1 MLLENLYYYR
11 NCMSINI
18 RVYLSWILEG
28 YRRRNSS
35 QFLSNRKIYHVAK
48 LFAELW
54 KWFSP
59 IVLLEVSCNKHARLL
74 SAYA

>member
-18 RVYLSWILEG
+18 RVYRSWILEG

-48 LFAELW
+48 LFCC
-54 KWFSP
+54 
-59 IVLLEVSCNKHARLL
+59 VMEVVFPHCAVGGFL
-74 SAYA
+74 